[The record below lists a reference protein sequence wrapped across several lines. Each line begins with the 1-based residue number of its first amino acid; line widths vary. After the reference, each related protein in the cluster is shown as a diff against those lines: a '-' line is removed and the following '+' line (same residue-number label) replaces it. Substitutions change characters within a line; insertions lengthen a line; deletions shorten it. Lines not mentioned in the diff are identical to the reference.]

1 MWSIMP
7 FVCQASKCTFDY
19 MFYNECIIMFGSAT
33 SPCTFNRVIIHV
45 HVHICEYNVHVHVH
59 FPYMKI
65 TNIDDS
71 SDVFKV
77 L

>member
-1 MWSIMP
+1 MCMW
-7 FVCQASKCTFDY
+7 VQCTCTCMWVQCTGTCMWVQCTCTSMWVQCTGTCMWVQCTY
-19 MFYNECIIMFGSAT
+19 MY
-33 SPCTFNRVIIHV
+33 V
-45 HVHICEYNVHVHVH
+45 CEYNVHVH